1 MAPEALPQPREDGEV
16 KELRLALVC
25 YGGVSLAI
33 YMHGMTKELHR
44 LAKASAELDG
54 GVDEARSSPTERAWR
69 EVLTVTTSEPP
80 AGVRPRVVVDVIA
93 GTSAG
98 GINGIYLAKALAHNG
113 SQDGLRDVWFDRG
126 DIREL
131 VRGPK
136 WVPIVLRLAWLIV
149 RGLAPLRGEHMSVWL
164 YGALGKMDR
173 SERAPPVLASLVPE
187 DHELRLF
194 VTITDLSGY
203 NREVPLDHQGQVYD
217 REHRHVLE
225 FRYANGGRD
234 DFSEQA
240 NGALAFAARTTS
252 SFPGAFRPVSLR
264 SFSEAIG
271 LPRVDL
277 SLMAGPFFRL
287 YALSG
292 ASPSDTWFVDGG
304 VLDNRPFGHAVRAIR
319 EQPAATEVDRRL
331 LYLEPDPAEPEANPS
346 GEEPGPIASVLG
358 SVVGVPRK
366 EPIVDDLLEVV
377 AQNKRVRRVREV
389 IESSFDPIATRVEE
403 ALGTSLVGLAAEPSG
418 ELLGNWRERLNEL
431 AIADAGL
438 AYATYSRLKVSGTVD
453 GCAGTVCA
461 LLDFPEDSNQALL
474 VRAALHSWAKESG
487 VFDRTVEPSPVQV
500 QFLRD
505 FDLAYAERR
514 LRLVIAGLNWMYE
527 QADDRYP
534 PRSSLDAVKARLYAA
549 IEQLRRVMAGVDL
562 SLEVAELAT
571 QCFPEASDAL
581 PQNAELEELMEE
593 LRSAIA
599 ERLQGFDAALYG
611 DLRRLMDGWESTMSA
626 KLLVRYLGFPFWDIL
641 LYPVEALSGVGERDH
656 IEVMRLSPQDPVG
669 HKLLTPPE
677 SPKLKGLGFHHFG
690 AFFERRYRENDYLWG
705 RLDAAERMVGLLLG
719 TEDHPDRV
727 VLCQKLFSAILDE
740 EESALQTI
748 HPLVRQLR
756 AQVDALGATAS
767 SDVT

>member
-54 GVDEARSSPTERAWR
+54 GVDEAGSSPTERAWR

-136 WVPIVLRLAWLIV
+136 WVPMVLRLAWLIV

>member
-54 GVDEARSSPTERAWR
+54 GVDEAGSSPTERAWR

>member
-54 GVDEARSSPTERAWR
+54 GVDEAGSSPTEGAWR

-287 YALSG
+287 YGLSG

-719 TEDHPDRV
+719 TEDHPERV

>member
-54 GVDEARSSPTERAWR
+54 GVDEAGSSPTEGAWR

>member
-54 GVDEARSSPTERAWR
+54 GVDEAGSSPTERAWR

-287 YALSG
+287 YGLSG

-641 LYPVEALSGVGERDH
+641 LYPVEALSGVGERDD
-656 IEVMRLSPQDPVG
+656 IEVMRLSPHDPVG

-677 SPKLKGLGFHHFG
+677 SPKLKGVGVHHFG
-690 AFFERRYRENDYLWG
+690 AFFDRRYRENDYLWG

-719 TEDHPDRV
+719 TEDHPERV

>member
-54 GVDEARSSPTERAWR
+54 GVDEAGSSPTERAWR

-136 WVPIVLRLAWLIV
+136 WVPMVLRLAWLIV

-474 VRAALHSWAKESG
+474 VRALHSWAKESG

>member
-54 GVDEARSSPTERAWR
+54 GVDEAGSSPTEGAWR

-287 YALSG
+287 YGLSG

>member
-1 MAPEALPQPREDGEV
+1 MAPEALSQPREDGEV

-54 GVDEARSSPTERAWR
+54 GVDEAGSSPTERAWR

-136 WVPIVLRLAWLIV
+136 WVPMVLRLAWLIV

-474 VRAALHSWAKESG
+474 VRALHSWAKESG

>member
-54 GVDEARSSPTERAWR
+54 GVDEAGSSPTERAWR

-136 WVPIVLRLAWLIV
+136 WVPMVLRLAWLIV

-287 YALSG
+287 YGLSG

-534 PRSSLDAVKARLYAA
+534 PRSSLDAVKARLYTA

>member
-54 GVDEARSSPTERAWR
+54 GVDEAGSSPTEGAWR

-149 RGLAPLRGEHMSVWL
+149 RGFAPLRGEHMSVWL

-287 YALSG
+287 YGLSG

>member
-54 GVDEARSSPTERAWR
+54 GVDEAGSSPTERAWR

-287 YALSG
+287 YGLSG

-418 ELLGNWRERLNEL
+418 ELLGNWRARLNEL

-748 HPLVRQLR
+748 DPLVRQLR

>member
-54 GVDEARSSPTERAWR
+54 GVDEAGSSPTEGAWR

-719 TEDHPDRV
+719 TEDHPERV

>member
-1 MAPEALPQPREDGEV
+1 
-16 KELRLALVC
+16 
-25 YGGVSLAI
+25 
-33 YMHGMTKELHR
+33 
-44 LAKASAELDG
+44 
-54 GVDEARSSPTERAWR
+54 
-69 EVLTVTTSEPP
+69 
-80 AGVRPRVVVDVIA
+80 
-93 GTSAG
+93 
-98 GINGIYLAKALAHNG
+98 
-113 SQDGLRDVWFDRG
+113 
-126 DIREL
+126 
-131 VRGPK
+131 
-136 WVPIVLRLAWLIV
+136 
-149 RGLAPLRGEHMSVWL
+149 
-164 YGALGKMDR
+164 
-173 SERAPPVLASLVPE
+173 
-187 DHELRLF
+187 
-194 VTITDLSGY
+194 
-203 NREVPLDHQGQVYD
+203 
-217 REHRHVLE
+217 
-225 FRYANGGRD
+225 
-234 DFSEQA
+234 
-240 NGALAFAARTTS
+240 
-252 SFPGAFRPVSLR
+252 
-264 SFSEAIG
+264 
-271 LPRVDL
+271 
-277 SLMAGPFFRL
+277 
-287 YALSG
+287 
-292 ASPSDTWFVDGG
+292 
-304 VLDNRPFGHAVRAIR
+304 
-319 EQPAATEVDRRL
+319 
-331 LYLEPDPAEPEANPS
+331 
-346 GEEPGPIASVLG
+346 
-358 SVVGVPRK
+358 
-366 EPIVDDLLEVV
+366 
-377 AQNKRVRRVREV
+377 
-389 IESSFDPIATRVEE
+389 
-403 ALGTSLVGLAAEPSG
+403 
-418 ELLGNWRERLNEL
+418 
-431 AIADAGL
+431 
-438 AYATYSRLKVSGTVD
+438 
-453 GCAGTVCA
+453 
-461 LLDFPEDSNQALL
+461 
-474 VRAALHSWAKESG
+474 
-487 VFDRTVEPSPVQV
+487 V

>member
-1 MAPEALPQPREDGEV
+1 
-16 KELRLALVC
+16 
-25 YGGVSLAI
+25 
-33 YMHGMTKELHR
+33 
-44 LAKASAELDG
+44 
-54 GVDEARSSPTERAWR
+54 
-69 EVLTVTTSEPP
+69 
-80 AGVRPRVVVDVIA
+80 
-93 GTSAG
+93 
-98 GINGIYLAKALAHNG
+98 
-113 SQDGLRDVWFDRG
+113 
-126 DIREL
+126 
-131 VRGPK
+131 
-136 WVPIVLRLAWLIV
+136 
-149 RGLAPLRGEHMSVWL
+149 
-164 YGALGKMDR
+164 MDR

-287 YALSG
+287 YGLSG